1 MASVLCGE
9 DSCVSCLHCQP
20 QPFAP
25 NLLTEKRRFEIPREY
40 GKCILL
46 TRNLTT
52 VSLMRA
58 TSIPPSPK
66 QSWCEEIFCQ
76 FTSEPLQHC
85 FWGGGGGLNIDV
97 PETVV
102 KFLAGLAECKDDFGT
117 VTACISSHCELC
129 FASSLARETWSSLLL
144 ASAHSRGAGLS
155 DKLNEVPLERT
166 SERLA

>member
-1 MASVLCGE
+1 MHPPDKKLNYSSVDASNV
-9 DSCVSCLHCQP
+9 
-20 QPFAP
+20 
-25 NLLTEKRRFEIPREY
+25 Y
-40 GKCILL
+40 
-46 TRNLTT
+46 
-52 VSLMRA
+52 
-58 TSIPPSPK
+58 PPSPK
-66 QSWCEEIFCQ
+66 QNWCEDF
-76 FTSEPLQHC
+76 FANSLQNLC
-85 FWGGGGGLNIDV
+85 NIVFGEGGLNIDV

-166 SERLA
+166 NERLA

>member
-58 TSIPPSPK
+58 TSIPPPQNKVGAKKYFANSLPNL
-66 QSWCEEIFCQ
+66 CNIVFGE
-76 FTSEPLQHC
+76 
-85 FWGGGGGLNIDV
+85 GGLNIDV

-117 VTACISSHCELC
+117 VTACISTHCELC

-155 DKLNEVPLERT
+155 AKLNEVPLERT